1 MDHTTALAALALTLA
16 PLASAQDVKSIAPV
30 VADPGDTVVLSGT
43 DLAGVDDVAFTAT
56 VGGFVGQWT
65 VHVAPVSTSATEV
78 VVVVPDVNAFAP
90 STATPPGELV
100 GSVVASSG
108 AAASDAVPFGF
119 LESTFGEVRT
129 LGTPGSDPAGF
140 APRVA
145 FELAGGI
152 PRSPNPDFAA
162 TVTGLPPS
170 SIALFVVGRV
180 AQAPYLPLAGG
191 ELRIDL
197 AWYQIAFGAP
207 VAGDPTSSRAPL
219 PIPPGFDGVR
229 LAMQWLSID
238 PLTFQA
244 SLSDALVLRL

>member
-1 MDHTTALAALALTLA
+1 MHHATSLAHLALLLTPLA
-16 PLASAQDVKSIAPV
+16 PSQDVKSIAPV

-90 STATPPGELV
+90 SSATPPGELV

-119 LESTFGEVRT
+119 LESTFGGVRT
-129 LGTPGSDPAGF
+129 LGTPGSDPVGF
-140 APRVA
+140 APRCA
-145 FELAGGI
+145 FELGGGL
-152 PRSPNPDFAA
+152 PQSPNPNFVA
-162 TVTGLPPS
+162 TVTGLP
-170 SIALFVVGRV
+170 AGGVHLFVVGRV

-197 AWYQIAFGAP
+197 AWYQVAFGAP

-219 PIPPGFDGVR
+219 AIPPGFDGAR
-229 LAMQWLSID
+229 IAMQWLSLD
-238 PLTFQA
+238 PVTFQA
-244 SLSDALVLRL
+244 SLSDALVVRL